1 MKGFDN
7 IKHFINKLIDNNHAE
22 WHDQWGVYSVQ
33 IGDNLLQHYLG
44 KDGCRFFVSDFLD
57 LNYNEPYAFSQI
69 VSIGGFQVHNQGKKE
84 AQTLNYDLT
93 TIPIPLSNDS
103 FGTNRYSI
111 TDNEQSPSI
120 RSDYPRRTIIDLQEL
135 RKFGIR
141 HSYNGVGEFIGLYY
155 SVIDYAQKD
164 GITPDEECLSYIIEN
179 IEHLVYLFNDGNE
192 RETLR
197 YIAIVLVI
205 KILIMRINED
215 HRIGCGID
223 HSIARILEREHIF
236 PHGKAVYMGC
246 LIVSVLLPEWE
257 KWGLSFPLLMD
268 LGHSFGFL
276 GKEDIE
282 ILHQTNI
289 EDLVQEAILIRQ
301 ERKTMLQRLSK
312 EQIRTAQINLTQN
325 LKWGI

>member
-1 MKGFDN
+1 MKDLDN
-7 IKHFINKLIDNNHAE
+7 IKYFIHKLKDDNYAE
-22 WHDQWGVYSVQ
+22 WHDYWGDYSVQ
-33 IGDNLLQHYLG
+33 IGDGLLQHYLG
-44 KDGCRFFVSDFLD
+44 KEGYRFLVSDFLD
-57 LNYNEPYAFSQI
+57 LKYNEPYAFSQI

-84 AQTLNYDLT
+84 AQSFNIDLT

-141 HSYNGVGEFIGLYY
+141 HSYNGVGEFLGLYY

-164 GITPDEECLSYIIEN
+164 DITPDEECLSYIIEN
-179 IEHLVYLFNDGNE
+179 IEHMVHLFNEGNA
-192 RETLR
+192 REMLR

-205 KILIMRINED
+205 KILIMRTNED

-223 HSIARILEREHIF
+223 HSIARILEREHGF

-246 LIVSVLLPEWE
+246 LIVSLLLPEWE
-257 KWGLSFPLLMD
+257 KWGLSFSALKD
-268 LGHSFGFL
+268 LGYPLGFL
-276 GKEDIE
+276 EKEDIE
-282 ILHQTNI
+282 ILHQINI
-289 EDLVQEAILIRQ
+289 ENLVQEAIIIRQ
-301 ERKTMLQRLSK
+301 DRKTMLQRLSK
-312 EQIRTAQINLTQN
+312 EQMRTAQINLIQN
-325 LKWGI
+325 LKWDT

>member
-1 MKGFDN
+1 MKGLDD
-7 IKHFINKLIDNNHAE
+7 IKHFVHKLRDENYAE
-22 WHDQWGVYSVQ
+22 WHDYMGDYSVQ
-33 IGDNLLQHYLG
+33 IGDDILQHYLE
-44 KDGCRFFVSDFLD
+44 KEGCRFFVSDFLD
-57 LNYNEPYAFSQI
+57 LKYNDPSVFSQI

-84 AQTLNYDLT
+84 ALSLNCDLT

-141 HSYNGVGEFIGLYY
+141 HSYNGVGEFLGLYY
-155 SVIDYAQKD
+155 SLIDYAQKD
-164 GITPDEECLSYIIEN
+164 DIAPDEECLSYIIEN
-179 IEHLVYLFNDGNE
+179 IEHIIHLFNDGNE

-223 HSIARILEREHIF
+223 HSIARILEREHKF

-246 LIVSVLLPEWE
+246 LIVSILLPEWE
-257 KWGLSFPLLMD
+257 KWGLSFSLLKD
-268 LGHSFGFL
+268 LGHSLGFL
-276 GKEDIE
+276 GEEDVE
-282 ILHQTNI
+282 ILHQINI

-301 ERKTMLQRLSK
+301 DRKTMLQRLSK
-312 EQIRTAQINLTQN
+312 EQMRTAQIYLIQN

>member
-7 IKHFINKLIDNNHAE
+7 IKHFICKLTNDNYAE
-22 WHDQWGVYSVQ
+22 WHDQWGDYSVQ
-33 IGDNLLQHYLG
+33 IGDYLLQHYLG
-44 KDGCRFFVSDFLD
+44 KEECLFLVSDFLD
-57 LNYNEPYAFSQI
+57 LKYHEPDAFSQI

-84 AQTLNYDLT
+84 AKSLNYDLT

-135 RKFGIR
+135 EKFGIC
-141 HSYNGVGEFIGLYY
+141 HSYNGVGEFLGLYY

-164 GITPDEECLSYIIEN
+164 DIAPDKECLSYIIEN

-223 HSIARILEREHIF
+223 HSIARILEREHKY
-236 PHGKAVYMGC
+236 PHGKAVYIGC
-246 LIVSVLLPEWE
+246 LIVSLLLPEWE
-257 KWGLSFPLLMD
+257 KWGLSFSLLKD
-268 LGHSFGFL
+268 LGHSLGFL
-276 GKEDIE
+276 GKEDLV

-301 ERKTMLQRLSK
+301 DRKTMLQRLSK
-312 EQIRTAQINLTQN
+312 EQIRTAQINLIHY
-325 LKWGI
+325 LKWDI